1 MTWSYTAHHKFISE
15 SLGFMSA
22 LHPHHI
28 IIRCSVTH
36 HNLFLIIHFF
46 RSWKSVKPL
55 WYLFIYFP
63 CKISALILLQLRIN
77 LVILWFDSIGGNVFR
92 ISWFKKK
99 KFQER
104 QCYPSLHALYYI
116 LFSANISSQ
125 QHMPHGW
132 LNKRKKEKLRGWVL
146 TCKHAWKNINTKL
159 QNKV

>member
-1 MTWSYTAHHKFISE
+1 MFPVIHSKIILWLHFMTWSYTAHHKFISE

-36 HNLFLIIHFF
+36 RNLFLIIHYF

-63 CKISALILLQLRIN
+63 CKISALILLQLWIN
-77 LVILWFDSIGGNVFR
+77 LVILWFDSRGGSVFR

-104 QCYPSLHALYYI
+104 QCYPSLHALY
-116 LFSANISSQ
+116 LHS
-125 QHMPHGW
+125 
-132 LNKRKKEKLRGWVL
+132 V
-146 TCKHAWKNINTKL
+146 
-159 QNKV
+159 